1 MNKRPNEIYTDRAR
15 LLEAIEEARKPGDDV
30 NFKGINKGYQRLEDD
45 LGLYRY
51 SLKRALKGTGNLT
64 VHTLIKLADYTGVS
78 IDYLLGLSDRKFLT
92 GREPRGHWIFD
103 ESGQA
108 ACSNCH
114 NILLRKRNENVD
126 MRYCPNCG
134 ADMKGGAK

>member
-30 NFKGINKGYQRLEDD
+30 NFQGINKGYQRLEDD

-64 VHTLIKLADYTGVS
+64 VHTLIKLADYTGIS
-78 IDYLLGLSDRKFLT
+78 IDYLLGLSDNKYLI
-92 GREPRGHWIFD
+92 REG
-103 ESGQA
+103 
-108 ACSNCH
+108 
-114 NILLRKRNENVD
+114 K
-126 MRYCPNCG
+126 
-134 ADMKGGAK
+134 K

>member
-78 IDYLLGLSDRKFLT
+78 IDYLLGLSDNKYLI
-92 GREPRGHWIFD
+92 REG
-103 ESGQA
+103 
-108 ACSNCH
+108 
-114 NILLRKRNENVD
+114 K
-126 MRYCPNCG
+126 
-134 ADMKGGAK
+134 K